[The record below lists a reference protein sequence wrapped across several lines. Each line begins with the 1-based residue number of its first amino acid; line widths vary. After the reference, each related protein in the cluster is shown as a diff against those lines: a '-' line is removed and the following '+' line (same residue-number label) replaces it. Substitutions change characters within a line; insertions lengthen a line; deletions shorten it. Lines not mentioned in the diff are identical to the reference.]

1 MSRRPATV
9 LQADVAR
16 VLRAAWQTGA
26 AEVEVEVGGVKTVI
40 RRGQAVKIAT
50 EPLPAEKE
58 IVL

>member
-16 VLRAAWQTGA
+16 VLRAAWQAGA
-26 AEVEVEVGGVKTVI
+26 SEVELQIGGAKTIV
-40 RRGQAVKIAT
+40 RRDQVVKIDPEA
-50 EPLPAEKE
+50 LLRDKE